1 MILVVRFGGVEC
13 GGGGPAMY
21 RAAPNEKSSRAGVSS
36 AEAENPAL
44 CFCSEHS
51 TSDTSVILESLVIG
65 RA

>member
-21 RAAPNEKSSRAGVSS
+21 RAAPNEESSRAGVSS

-44 CFCSEHS
+44 CFCS
-51 TSDTSVILESLVIG
+51 
-65 RA
+65 